1 MIKKVLVPLD
11 GSPVAES
18 ILPYVELIARGAGAE
33 ITLLTSIQAEHSW
46 DDEHV
51 TVDMDAATAEA
62 SAYLE
67 SQCERL
73 QAGGLIANVNINYG
87 AEADA
92 IIGWAAEEAA
102 DLIAMTTHGR
112 TGLKRWILGSVAHKV
127 LHGTSRPLL
136 LVRAEEPGPRQA
148 PQIDRILVP
157 LDGSPLSLSILPYV
171 EDLAD
176 ALSANLVVYN
186 AVPPLDLPFAAE
198 VGPAPRGSAIDAMLD
213 QGRSFTAAVAGE
225 IEARGKVKAQSVV
238 TVGFPVR
245 EIVQVSQDVNAGL
258 IALATHGRSGF
269 DRWVVGSVADGIVR
283 RSGLPCLVVRP
294 EEAAEDGQ

>member
-33 ITLLTSIQAEHSW
+33 ITLLTSIQSEHSW
-46 DDEHV
+46 GDEKV

-62 SAYLE
+62 RVYLE
-67 SQCERL
+67 LQCERL
-73 QAGGLIANVNINYG
+73 RAGGLKTNVNINYG
-87 AEADA
+87 GEADA

-176 ALSANLVVYN
+176 ALSANLVVCN
-186 AVPPLDLPFAAE
+186 AVFPLDLSFAAE
-198 VGPAPRGSAIDAMLD
+198 VGPAPVGSAIDAMLD

-294 EEAAEDGQ
+294 EEAAEEGQ